1 MNYTLHQLLIFLEV
15 VKQKSI
21 TRAAAAMFM
30 TQPALSI
37 QLKNFQSQFDIPL
50 TEVIGKKLY
59 VTDFG
64 MDIAEIAENVIK
76 EADAIKYKTK
86 EYSDLIAGKLRIS
99 SASTGKY
106 VIPYFLSGFQKRYP
120 GVDLILDVSNKT
132 TVVQNLKDN
141 EIDFALVSVLPEELL
156 IEEELL
162 LENKIYLVGNK
173 KIRDSNSPLIYR
185 EDGSATRMAMDQYF
199 KKGKE
204 RKSIKLTSNEA
215 VKQALIAGLG
225 NSMIPLIG
233 IKNELST
240 GELHIIESRGLP
252 IITNWRLVWLRK
264 KKLSPIAMAY
274 LNYVRDNKDDIIQ
287 TKFQWYLNF
296 AAG

>member
-141 EIDFALVSVLPEELL
+141 EIDFALVSVLPEELH

>member
-15 VKQKSI
+15 VKQRSI
-21 TRAAAAMFM
+21 TKAAAAMYM

-37 QLKNFQSQFDIPL
+37 QLKNFQNQFDIPL

-64 MDIAEIAENVIK
+64 LSIAEIAENVIK

-86 EYSDLIAGKLRIS
+86 EYSDLLAGKLRIS

-106 VIPYFLSGFQKRYP
+106 VIPYFLSGFQRRYP

-141 EIDFALVSVLPEELL
+141 EIDFALVSVLPEGLV

-162 LENKIYLVGNK
+162 LENKIFLVGNSRK
-173 KIRDSNSPLIYR
+173 PEKDSPMIYR
-185 EDGSATRMAMDQYF
+185 EDGSATRMAMDQYY
-199 KKGKE
+199 KKNQK

-215 VKQALIAGLG
+215 VKQAVIAGLG
-225 NSMIPLIG
+225 NSIIPLIG
-233 IKNELST
+233 IKNEL
-240 GELHIIESRGLP
+240 LNQQMYIIPSKGLP
-252 IITNWRLVWLRK
+252 IVTNWRLVWLK
-264 KKLSPIAMAY
+264 NKKLSPIALAY
-274 LNYVRDNKDDIIQ
+274 LNFLKENKDDIIQ
-287 TKFQWYLNF
+287 RKFEWYLKF
-296 AAG
+296 KEI

>member
-1 MNYTLHQLLIFLEV
+1 
-15 VKQKSI
+15 
-21 TRAAAAMFM
+21 
-30 TQPALSI
+30 
-37 QLKNFQSQFDIPL
+37 
-50 TEVIGKKLY
+50 
-59 VTDFG
+59 
-64 MDIAEIAENVIK
+64 VIK

-132 TVVQNLKDN
+132 KVVQNLRDN
-141 EIDFALVSVLPEELL
+141 EIEFALVSVLPQELP

-162 LENKIYLVGNK
+162 LENKIYLLGNTK
-173 KIRDSNSPLIYR
+173 RREPNSPLIFR

-199 KKGKE
+199 SKTKE
-204 RKSIKLTSNEA
+204 RKSIKLTSNDG

-225 NSMIPLIG
+225 ISMIPLIG
-233 IKNELST
+233 IKNELSA
-240 GELHIIESRGLP
+240 GELHILPSKGLP
-252 IITNWRLVWLRK
+252 IITNWRLVWLKK
-264 KKLSPIAMAY
+264 KKLSPIAKTY
-274 LNYVRDNKDDIIQ
+274 LDYLRDNKEDIMK

-296 AAG
+296 KEV